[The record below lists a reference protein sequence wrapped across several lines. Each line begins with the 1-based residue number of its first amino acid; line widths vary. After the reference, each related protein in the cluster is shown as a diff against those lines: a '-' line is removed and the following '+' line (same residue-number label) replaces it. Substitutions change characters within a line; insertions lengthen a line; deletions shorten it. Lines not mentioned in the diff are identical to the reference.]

1 MEIYRCAAIILIPF
15 SCAMWAPSSGLPNYG
30 FLWWLNR
37 GPHANKA
44 APDTAVYAL
53 GAGGNM
59 IWIDRDAEMIAVTR
73 WLPSA
78 RTGSPEFE
86 G

>member
-1 MEIYRCAAIILIPF
+1 MV
-15 SCAMWAPSSGLPNYG
+15 
-30 FLWWLNR
+30 LWRLNR
-37 GPHANKA
+37 GPHANKN

-59 IWIDRDAEMIAVTR
+59 IWIDREADMIAVTR

-78 RTGSPEFE
+78 KAPEFIRQLIAARS
-86 G
+86 